1 MSRLN
6 SQSGLWHQT
15 SVINQAFHLLTQKNR
30 LRHRWLLFVAISVV
44 AIACSNSDAAATLA
58 PESAA
63 TPGLPTAVPT
73 STPSTP
79 PPTPTPP
86 PTESAPTPEP
96 APLPV
101 AFESIG
107 HLDSAREEHSTTLLN
122 DGRVLI
128 IGGRNQFGSVI
139 SATLVF
145 DPPTDSLETVGE
157 LNEARAGHS
166 ATTMAECWWPVDP
179 TI

>member
-63 TPGLPTAVPT
+63 TPGLYQ
-73 STPSTP
+73 
-79 PPTPTPP
+79 
-86 PTESAPTPEP
+86 P
-96 APLPV
+96 APLRLQRHLPLNLRQRRNRPLSPSLSNQLDTWTAPV
-101 AFESIG
+101 KNIRRHS
-107 HLDSAREEHSTTLLN
+107 STTAAFSSSVEGISSVQSSPRLLSLTLRPILWRQSAN
-122 DGRVLI
+122 SMRHAPVTARRRWPSV
-128 IGGRNQFGSVI
+128 GGRWIQRFEGN
-139 SATLVF
+139 
-145 DPPTDSLETVGE
+145 
-157 LNEARAGHS
+157 
-166 ATTMAECWWPVDP
+166 
-179 TI
+179 